1 MTSKEKLARLEA
13 LENAGVTND
22 DAWWRGICQKYGFPV
37 IPLNEATREQRN
49 AVMDA
54 YLDEEFY

>member
-1 MTSKEKLARLEA
+1 MTSNKEKLARLEA

-22 DAWWRGICQKYGFPV
+22 DAWWREMCRKYGFPV
-37 IPLNEATREQRN
+37 LPLDDATKEQRN

-54 YLDEEFY
+54 YLDDFY

>member
-1 MTSKEKLARLEA
+1 MTSKEKMQRLEA
-13 LENAGVTND
+13 LESAGVTND
-22 DAWWRGICQKYGFPV
+22 DAAWRGMCARYGFPV